1 MNDTVAVKYFAD
13 KPAIVIPFNEARETY
28 ETLNAL
34 ELTDPKDT
42 QLLVALISAMGV
54 QSKKK
59 LETPAGQPS
68 FAERKLAEWEGKY
81 PELQSGQK

>member
-1 MNDTVAVKYFAD
+1 MEDVAVKYFAD
-13 KPAIVIPFNEARETY
+13 KPAITIPFKEAHETY

-54 QSKKK
+54 SSKPK

-68 FAERKLAEWEGKY
+68 FAGRKLKEWEEKY
-81 PELQSGQK
+81 GSKV